1 MYQNCKLFVV
11 TLNFLRPI
19 CRFYGLII
27 SIVMKDFVKMT
38 LATIAGLFLFGFV
51 AMFIMIA
58 MVGAMASLGDTQP
71 VMPREGVLQINMATM
86 ALTEQTQEAD
96 PFASLQGSEVI
107 TPVGIYSVIQAVN
120 AAATDPAVKFIY
132 MKPDGATGGIAQMEE
147 FRDALKNFRNSGK
160 AIVSYIENPSNASY
174 YLASV
179 SDKIYMTSYEG
190 GMSMLSGLSSQM
202 IFLKDILD
210 RLGVNVQLIRH
221 GKYKSAGEMYI
232 RNSASPENMEQN
244 REMIESVWDSWA
256 KEIAESREISVYD
269 LNAMLDNLELN
280 FPSDFL
286 EKGLVDELFTRE
298 ELQQQLCDL
307 YSASRFE
314 DIKAI
319 QLPDYAKLK
328 STVNFK
334 AKNKVAVIYA
344 EGSIVDGNA
353 KQEVAGDRFAKII
366 ADVRN
371 DSTVKAVVLR
381 VNSPGG
387 SVLASEKIKAELD
400 LIKQRGIPVIASYGD
415 YAASGGYWISANCDK
430 IYSNATTLTGSIGVF
445 SMIPDI
451 SGTLKDKVHINITP
465 VNSNKHAD
473 MYGMMRPLD
482 QAELDYMQASV
493 ENIYEKFTGLVAEGR
508 GMTVPAVDEIAQGRV
523 WTGADALE
531 IGLVDEIGTIEDAI
545 IYAAFSID
553 GVQSMDDVQ
562 VAAYPK
568 PLSTIDMLLE
578 SFGGGESV
586 FADTPFE
593 SVENAFKDW
602 SASESGKVYAR
613 MPFEFSIR

>member
-1 MYQNCKLFVV
+1 
-11 TLNFLRPI
+11 
-19 CRFYGLII
+19 
-27 SIVMKDFVKMT
+27 MKDFVKMT
-38 LATIAGLFLFGFV
+38 LATIAGLFLFGIA

-58 MVGAMASLGDTQP
+58 MVGAMASLGSSQP
-71 VMPREGVLQINMATM
+71 VMPREGVLQINMSSMTLA
-86 ALTEQTQEAD
+86 EQTQESD
-96 PFASLQGSEVI
+96 PFASLTGGSTV
-107 TPVGIYSVIQAVN
+107 TPVGIYSAIKAVN
-120 AAATDPAVKFIY
+120 AAAEDPAVKFIY
-132 MKPDGATGGIAQMEE
+132 MKPDGASGGIAQIEE
-147 FRDALKNFRNSGK
+147 FRKALKNFRSSGK

-190 GMSMLSGLSSQM
+190 GMNMFSGLSSQM

-244 REMIESVWDSWA
+244 REMIESVWNSWA
-256 KEIAESREISVYD
+256 AEIAESREISIED

-298 ELQQQLCDL
+298 ELQQQICDL
-307 YSASRFE
+307 YTASRFE
-314 DIKAI
+314 DVKAI
-319 QLPDYAKLK
+319 QLQDYAKLK
-328 STVNFK
+328 DVVNYK
-334 AKNKVAVIYA
+334 AKKKVAVIYA
-344 EGSIVDGNA
+344 EGNIVDGDA
-353 KQEVAGDRFAKII
+353 KQEVAGDRFARII
-366 ADVRN
+366 ADVRK

-387 SVLASEKIKAELD
+387 SVLASEKIKAEID
-400 LIKQRGIPVIASYGD
+400 LIRANGIPVIASYGD

-451 SGTLKDKVHINITP
+451 SGTLKEKVHVNITP

-473 MYGMMRPLD
+473 MYNMMRPLD
-482 QAELDYMQASV
+482 KAELDYMQASV
-493 ENIYEKFTGLVAEGR
+493 ENIYDKFTGLVAEGR
-508 GMTVPAVDEIAQGRV
+508 DMSVAAVDEIAQGRV
-523 WTGADALE
+523 WAGAEALG

-545 IYAAFSID
+545 RYAVSCVD
-553 GVQSMDDVQ
+553 GANGMNDVQ
-562 VAAYPK
+562 IAAYPK
-568 PLSTIDMLLE
+568 PLTTMDMILE
-578 SFGGGESV
+578 SFGEGKNV
-586 FADTPFE
+586 FAGTAFE
-593 SVENAFKDW
+593 GIGNAFKDW

-613 MPFEFSIR
+613 MPYEFSIR

>member
-1 MYQNCKLFVV
+1 
-11 TLNFLRPI
+11 
-19 CRFYGLII
+19 
-27 SIVMKDFVKMT
+27 MKEFVKMT

-51 AMFIMIA
+51 AFFLFFA
-58 MVGAMASLGDTQP
+58 MVGAIASIGSSQP
-71 VMPREGVLQINMATM
+71 VMPREGVLQINMSAMT
-86 ALTEQTQEAD
+86 LTEQTQEED
-96 PFASLQGSEVI
+96 PFASLAGSGSV
-107 TPVGIYSVIQAVN
+107 TPVGIYSAIKAVN

-132 MKPDGATGGIAQMEE
+132 MKPDGASGGIAQIEE
-147 FRDALKNFRNSGK
+147 FRKALENFRNSGK

-190 GMSMLSGLSSQM
+190 GMNMFSGLSSQM

-244 REMIESVWDSWA
+244 TEMIESVWNSWA
-256 KEIAESREISVYD
+256 VEIAQSRDISVED

-314 DIKAI
+314 DIQAI

-328 STVNFK
+328 DVENFK
-334 AKNKVAVIYA
+334 AKKKVAVIYA
-344 EGSIVDGNA
+344 EGNIVDGDA
-353 KQEVAGDRFAKII
+353 KQEVAGDRFAKVI
-366 ADVRN
+366 ADVRK

-387 SVLASEKIKAELD
+387 SVLASEKIKAEID
-400 LIKQRGIPVIASYGD
+400 LIQKRGIPVIASYGD

-451 SGTLKDKVHINITP
+451 SGTLEDKVHVNITP

-482 QAELDYMQASV
+482 QAELDYMQSSV

-508 GMTVPAVDEIAQGRV
+508 DMTVPAVDEIAQGRV
-523 WTGADALE
+523 WTGAEALE

-545 IYAAFSID
+545 IYAAFCID
-553 GVQSMDDVQ
+553 GVQSLNDVQ
-562 VAAYPK
+562 ITAYPK
-568 PLSTIDMLLE
+568 PLTTMELLLE

-586 FADTPFE
+586 FAGTAFE
-593 SVENAFKDW
+593 GIETAFKNW
-602 SASESGKVYAR
+602 SSSESGKVYAR
-613 MPFEFSIR
+613 LPYEFSIR